1 MGDRAMLI
9 RRETAKEKFM
19 DLLLL
24 ADEQESVIETY
35 LDRGELYALYDDGEL
50 RAVSVVTDEGDGVF
64 ELQNIAVRTS
74 SQRRGYGKKMVEH
87 ILGEYSGKGRQMIVG
102 TGDSPVTVPFYESCG
117 FKFQRRVKNYIAEHY
132 DHPIFENGVR
142 LLDKVFLAKSLE

>member
-1 MGDRAMLI
+1 MLI